1 MNAVTLAT
9 LGTYHF
15 HLLEFIYHDSCYHH
29 LLSRPHAR
37 HDNLLRDYALS
48 TVVDIDQDN
57 DPEQ

>member
-1 MNAVTLAT
+1 MNAVTSAT

-15 HLLEFIYHDSCYHH
+15 HLLEFIEFIYHH